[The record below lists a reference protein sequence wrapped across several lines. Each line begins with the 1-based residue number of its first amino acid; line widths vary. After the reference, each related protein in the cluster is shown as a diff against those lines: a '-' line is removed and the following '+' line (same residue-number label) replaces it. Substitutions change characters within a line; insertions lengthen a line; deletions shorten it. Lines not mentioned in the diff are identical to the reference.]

1 MLLQY
6 ALFPPCSIL
15 RSLCFYQEFLLFLLP
30 LVNARTLRRGFV
42 RGMSKITSALI
53 PSPNDRKSRQRK
65 HGKYE
70 ALPVDQCAI
79 CAENASYTLD
89 LGYSADALTSLMP
102 YPPTKERS
110 SQSASDDEIPTFSIH
125 TPYVTSCGHMYCYYC
140 ITERMMRT
148 AEEGAETGWEC
159 LRCAEHVRSADRWE
173 EEASVGRDPSSDSDY
188 EFSSEFGTT
197 DLSGSVS
204 SYMGSLTE

>member
-1 MLLQY
+1 
-6 ALFPPCSIL
+6 
-15 RSLCFYQEFLLFLLP
+15 
-30 LVNARTLRRGFV
+30 
-42 RGMSKITSALI
+42 
-53 PSPNDRKSRQRK
+53 
-65 HGKYE
+65 
-70 ALPVDQCAI
+70 
-79 CAENASYTLD
+79 
-89 LGYSADALTSLMP
+89 
-102 YPPTKERS
+102 
-110 SQSASDDEIPTFSIH
+110 
-125 TPYVTSCGHMYCYYC
+125 
-140 ITERMMRT
+140 MMRT